1 MVGNSEPTQLAS
13 VQREVAHG
21 MRDVSSARRLGH
33 SVRGERVRH
42 IDGTPP
48 EHPHNDRHGEAGR
61 QPACSEADVDAERHI
76 VHPHTGL
83 SNVSHGTGYRAAET
97 MLHLL
102 LLGRIAVLRM

>member
-13 VQREVAHG
+13 VQREVARG

-42 IDGTPP
+42 IDGTAP
-48 EHPHNDRHGEAGR
+48 EHPHNDRRGETGR
-61 QPACSEADVDAERHI
+61 QPACSAADVDAERHV

-83 SNVSHGTGYRAAET
+83 SDVSDGTGYQAVEI
-97 MLHLL
+97 MLHLV
-102 LLGRIAVLRM
+102 LLGPIAVLRT